1 MEKVTELERFKG
13 MLAKYQ
19 MDADDVAFIN
29 HKIELLTKK
38 AERRK
43 EKKTPTQLEN
53 DRLANLIYDAMEEDT
68 WYKVPEIRQLVP
80 DLDGMNPQKIAG
92 ILNETMYKRNLVS
105 RENYKGT
112 NRYMKNQQNGVDNL
126 NPICYTLHR

>member
-53 DRLANLIYDAMEEDT
+53 DRLANLIYDAMEDGT
-68 WYKVPEIRQLVP
+68 WYKVPEIRNLVS
-80 DLDGMNPQKIAG
+80 DLNGMNPQKIAG

-112 NRYMKNQQNGVDNL
+112 NRYMKNQQKGG
-126 NPICYTLHR
+126 

>member
-38 AERRK
+38 SGKKKRK
-43 EKKTPTQLEN
+43 ENTHS
-53 DRLANLIYDAMEEDT
+53 A
-68 WYKVPEIRQLVP
+68 
-80 DLDGMNPQKIAG
+80 
-92 ILNETMYKRNLVS
+92 
-105 RENYKGT
+105 
-112 NRYMKNQQNGVDNL
+112 
-126 NPICYTLHR
+126 